1 MYGDIGESDLS
12 AESTSKA
19 YKLRGRVSDRENF
32 FISAAYDLQVTG
44 NMERTQQACELWAR
58 AYPRDAMPHA
68 FLSGEVNPIT
78 ANYEKAIKES
88 HRAIALDPG
97 LVVGYWKIL

>member
-68 FLSGEVNPIT
+68 FLSGEVNPSPPTMKRQSRSPTERSRWIQ
-78 ANYEKAIKES
+78 
-88 HRAIALDPG
+88 AL
-97 LVVGYWKIL
+97 